1 MTNQEPMSTV
11 SIASRSYRSALRA
24 HLKAGPQASLSAV
37 REIGIRSLAAGLPTL
52 DLARLHEQ
60 ILVADVLPGVP
71 GNRQA
76 ALIRQAAVFFTTA
89 ITPVQPAQ
97 QTANERRRRIG
108 AVIETL
114 SQRTVEL
121 AAANMKLS
129 QEIAQRQTAE
139 AALRAEER
147 RYRHLLDQSDC
158 QQIQTRRL
166 ARDLLSAQEDERKK
180 ISHDLHDVIAQTLTG
195 INIRLATLKRE
206 ADCDCKNIERHID
219 RTQKDV
225 ERAVNTVHNFAR
237 ELRPALLDDLG
248 LIPALQALLSGL
260 AVHAG
265 LHAELDADPLIEK
278 LDMAKRTVLFRVA
291 QEATI
296 NITRHAKARQA
307 GIRIVRRR
315 GGYRMTIRDD
325 GRAFD
330 VHRVLDARGGKRLGV
345 IGMRER
351 LAMIGGTF
359 AIVSIPGQGTSI
371 TAEVPTSGRS
381 Q

>member
-1 MTNQEPMSTV
+1 MATV
-11 SIASRSYRSALRA
+11 SITSMHYRSALRA

-52 DLARLHEQ
+52 ELAKLHEQ

-71 GNRQA
+71 GNRQE

-97 QTANERRRRIG
+97 QTVSERRRRIG

-121 AAANMKLS
+121 AAVNQELS
-129 QEIAQRQTAE
+129 TEIAQRQTAE
-139 AALRAEER
+139 AALHAEEQ
-147 RYRHLLDQSDC
+147 RYRQLLDQSDR

-166 ARDLLSAQEDERKK
+166 ARDLLSAQEDERKR
-180 ISHDLHDVIAQTLTG
+180 ISRDLHDIIAQTLTG
-195 INIRLATLKRE
+195 INFRLAALKRE
-206 ADCDCKNIERHID
+206 VDCDSKNIERHIE
-219 RTQKDV
+219 RTQRVV
-225 ERAVNTVHNFAR
+225 ERAVDTVHSFAR
-237 ELRPALLDDLG
+237 KLRPALLDDLG
-248 LIPALQALLSGL
+248 LIPALQALLKGL
-260 AVHAG
+260 AADAG
-265 LHAELDADPLIEK
+265 LHTVLDADPRIEK

-307 GIRIVRRR
+307 AIRIVRRR
-315 GGYRMTIRDD
+315 EGYRMTICDD
-325 GRAFD
+325 GRAFE
-330 VHRVLDARGGKRLGV
+330 VNRALDARDSRRLGV

-359 AIVSIPGQGTSI
+359 AIVSAPGQGTTV
-371 TAEVPTSGRS
+371 TAEVPTSRKS
-381 Q
+381 R